1 MATDGIGLIGIER
14 RGPRGLPALRLVV
27 LLAVTRFFQGLA
39 EEATEPL
46 EGEEGVEEGKAEGNG
61 YAGGIGFSAVEA
73 LDTPL

>member
-1 MATDGIGLIGIER
+1 M
-14 RGPRGLPALRLVV
+14 V

-39 EEATEPL
+39 EAATEPF